1 MATVLVVDDSATVR
15 MQAGKVLSGAGF
27 EVIHA
32 VDGVDALEQ
41 LAQRTD
47 VSLILCDVNMP
58 RMNGIELVEAIA
70 EKGGTNIPV
79 IMLTTEVRA
88 DFVQRAKAV
97 GAKTWMTKPF
107 NRDVLVAAATRL
119 TTSPA

>member
-1 MATVLVVDDSATVR
+1 MTTVLVVDDSATVR
-15 MQAGKVLSGAGF
+15 MQATKVLSGAGF
-27 EVIHA
+27 AVIHA

-41 LAQRTD
+41 LALRSD

-70 EKGGTNIPV
+70 EKGGTKIPV

-107 NRDVLVAAATRL
+107 NREVLVAAATRL

>member
-1 MATVLVVDDSATVR
+1 MTTVLVVDDSATVR
-15 MQAGKVLSGAGF
+15 MQATKVLSGAGF
-27 EVIHA
+27 AVIHA

-41 LAQRTD
+41 LAQRSD

-70 EKGGTNIPV
+70 EKGGTKIPV

-107 NRDVLVAAATRL
+107 NREVLVAAATRL
-119 TTSPA
+119 TTSSA